1 MLRAS
6 VAGSPDRYHSG
17 ESLRKTW
24 LRVTVEVV
32 YTLRGDSRSL
42 ERRDGMGPA
51 SDGRTHFK
59 GRSLQA
65 TCDNGRRRECTNTNS
80 GRTRLKVQSLS
91 RVYSV
96 YEHEPQERA

>member
-6 VAGSPDRYHSG
+6 VAGSPDRYHFG

-51 SDGRTHFK
+51 SDGRTHSN
-59 GRSLQA
+59 GILEA
-65 TCDNGRRRECTNTNS
+65 TCDNGF
-80 GRTRLKVQSLS
+80 G
-91 RVYSV
+91 
-96 YEHEPQERA
+96 YEPFQFEPRAILN